1 MNNLEKILFK
11 YDEYG
16 NVLLQLFLLFKNTS
30 HLVKINFI
38 INKTIQSFF
47 FLLFVGLLSIVQAQE
62 ISDTKFGKG
71 MINFIAKDSSFSVKF
86 APRIQ
91 SRFQSQWDY
100 NEEEYDDAELNFLV
114 RRARLK
120 FGGFAFTPKLKYK
133 IELGLSNRDLSGASV
148 YNRNTPRYILDAV
161 VMWNFHENF
170 ELWAGQTKLPGN
182 IERVVSSANLQLIDR
197 SLLNSK
203 FNIDRDMG
211 IQLRH
216 KTKLGGN
223 WISREKFSIS
233 QGEGRNITEGNIGG
247 LQYTSRL
254 ELLPFGEFS
263 SKGDYSQ
270 GDLKRE
276 KSIKAMFGFTYDINN
291 NAVKNRSNMGS
302 YMTQSNGGLFET
314 DITTVFIDGVIK
326 YNGFSLTGEY
336 ASRNADTIEA
346 LEADGRTKTGAVV
359 GAGSAINF
367 QGSYLFKNNVEM
379 TLRYTNVDFKEVTRL
394 SDLQQITYGISK
406 YVVGHSL
413 KIQADLS
420 FSQSSSMRDF
430 VLFRTGFDLHF

>member
-1 MNNLEKILFK
+1 LFI
-11 YDEYG
+11 
-16 NVLLQLFLLFKNTS
+16 S
-30 HLVKINFI
+30 I
-38 INKTIQSFF
+38 
-47 FLLFVGLLSIVQAQE
+47 GLSLQAQE
-62 ISDTKFGKG
+62 ISDTKFGNG

-91 SRFQSQWDY
+91 SRFQSELSYYEEDY
-100 NEEEYDDAELNFLV
+100 DPVDINFSV

-120 FGGFAFTPKLKYK
+120 FDGFAFSPKLKYK
-133 IELGLSNRDLSGASV
+133 IELGLSNRDISGASAF
-148 YNRNTPRYILDAV
+148 NRNTPRYILDAV
-161 VMWNFHENF
+161 VIWNFYENF

-197 SLLNSK
+197 SLLNNK

-216 KTKLGGN
+216 KSRFGSN
-223 WISREKFSIS
+223 WIIKEKFSIS

-276 KSIKAMFGFTYDINN
+276 KSIKAMFGFTYDINE
-291 NAVKNRSNMGS
+291 NAVKSRSNMGS
-302 YMTQSNGGLFET
+302 YMIQSSGGLFET
-314 DITTVFIDGVIK
+314 DITTMFLDGIIK
-326 YNGFSLTGEY
+326 YNGFAFMGEY
-336 ASRNADTIEA
+336 ANRDADQIEA
-346 LEADGRTKTGAVV
+346 LEEDGRAKTGAVV
-359 GAGSAINF
+359 GAGSALNI
-367 QGSYLFKNNVEM
+367 QGSYLFKSNFEM
-379 TLRYTNVDFKEVTRL
+379 TARYTNINFKEITRL
-394 SDLQQITYGISK
+394 SDLKQITFGVSK

-413 KIQADLS
+413 KIQADISLS
-420 FSQSSSMRDF
+420 NVNRIKNN

>member
-1 MNNLEKILFK
+1 MKQLISSFLFIP
-11 YDEYG
+11 
-16 NVLLQLFLLFKNTS
+16 L
-30 HLVKINFI
+30 
-38 INKTIQSFF
+38 
-47 FLLFVGLLSIVQAQE
+47 GLLLQAQE
-62 ISDTKFGKG
+62 ISDTKFGNG

-91 SRFQSQWDY
+91 SRYQSEWSYNGEDY
-100 NEEEYDDAELNFLV
+100 DPANINFSV

-120 FGGFAFTPKLKYK
+120 FGGFAFSPKLKYK
-133 IELGLSNRDLSGASV
+133 IELGLSNRDISGANV

-161 VMWNFHENF
+161 VMWNFYENF

-203 FNIDRDMG
+203 FNIDRDVG

-216 KTKLGGN
+216 KLRLGGN
-223 WISREKFSIS
+223 WIIKEKFSIS

-276 KSIKAMFGFTYDINN
+276 KSIKAMFGFTYDINE
-291 NAVKNRSNMGS
+291 NAVKSRSNMGS
-302 YMTQSNGGLFET
+302 YLIQSSGGLFET
-314 DITTVFIDGVIK
+314 DITTIFLDGVIK
-326 YNGFSLTGEY
+326 YNGFALTGEY
-336 ASRNADTIEA
+336 ANRDADQIEA
-346 LEADGRTKTGAVV
+346 LEEDGRTKTGAVV
-359 GAGSAINF
+359 GAGSASNI
-367 QGSYLFKNNVEM
+367 QGSYLFKNNFEI
-379 TLRYTNVDFKEVTRL
+379 TARYTNINFKEITRL
-394 SDLQQITYGISK
+394 SDLKQITFGVSK

-413 KIQADLS
+413 KIQADISLLNAS
-420 FSQSSSMRDF
+420 GIKDN

>member
-1 MNNLEKILFK
+1 MIFVQRNYIKNYMKQLISSFLFIPFC
-11 YDEYG
+11 
-16 NVLLQLFLLFKNTS
+16 LLL
-30 HLVKINFI
+30 
-38 INKTIQSFF
+38 
-47 FLLFVGLLSIVQAQE
+47 QAQE
-62 ISDTKFGKG
+62 ISDTKFGNG

-91 SRFQSQWDY
+91 SRYQSKWSYDGEDY
-100 NEEEYDDAELNFLV
+100 DPADINFSV

-120 FGGFAFTPKLKYK
+120 FGGFAFSPKLKYK
-133 IELGLSNRDLSGASV
+133 IELGLSNRDISGANV

-161 VMWNFHENF
+161 VMWNFYENF

-211 IQLRH
+211 IHLRH
-216 KTKLGGN
+216 KLRLGGN
-223 WISREKFSIS
+223 WIIKEKFSIS

-263 SKGDYSQ
+263 SKGDYFQ

-276 KSIKAMFGFTYDINN
+276 KSIKAMFGFTYDINE
-291 NAVKNRSNMGS
+291 NAVKSRSNMGS
-302 YMTQSNGGLFET
+302 YLIQSSGGLFET
-314 DITTVFIDGVIK
+314 DITTIFLDGVIK
-326 YNGFSLTGEY
+326 YNGFALTGEY
-336 ASRNADTIEA
+336 ANRDADQIEA
-346 LEADGRTKTGAVV
+346 LEEDGKTKTGAVV
-359 GAGSAINF
+359 GAGSASNI
-367 QGSYLFKNNVEM
+367 QGSYLFKNNFEI
-379 TLRYTNVDFKEVTRL
+379 TARYTNINFKKITRL
-394 SDLQQITYGISK
+394 SDLKQITFGVSK
-406 YVVGHSL
+406 YIVGHSL
-413 KIQADLS
+413 KIQADISLLNAS
-420 FSQSSSMRDF
+420 GIKDN

>member
-1 MNNLEKILFK
+1 MLKAKQFTLILCVIFSS
-11 YDEYG
+11 
-16 NVLLQLFLLFKNTS
+16 FLK
-30 HLVKINFI
+30 
-38 INKTIQSFF
+38 
-47 FLLFVGLLSIVQAQE
+47 AQE
-62 ISDTKFGKG
+62 VSDTKFGKG

-91 SRFQSQWDY
+91 SRYQGQWDY
-100 NEEEYDDAELNFLV
+100 DGEEYDEANLNFIV

-133 IELGLSNRDLSGASV
+133 MELGLSNRDISGAST
-148 YNRNTPRYILDAV
+148 YNKNTPRYILDAV
-161 VMWNFHENF
+161 IMWNFHENF

-211 IQLRH
+211 VQLRH
-216 KTKLGGN
+216 KTKWSGN
-223 WISREKFSIS
+223 FITREKFSIS
-233 QGEGRNITEGNIGG
+233 QGEGRNITVGNLGG

-276 KSIKAMFGFTYDINN
+276 KSIKAMFGFTHDINN

-326 YNGFSLTGEY
+326 YNGFALTGEY

-346 LEADGRTKTGAVV
+346 LEADGITKTGAVV

-367 QGSYLFKNNVEM
+367 QGSYLLKNNVEM

-413 KIQADLS
+413 KIQADLT
-420 FSQSSSMRDF
+420 FSQSDATRDY

>member
-1 MNNLEKILFK
+1 MKQLISSFLFIPFC
-11 YDEYG
+11 
-16 NVLLQLFLLFKNTS
+16 LLL
-30 HLVKINFI
+30 
-38 INKTIQSFF
+38 
-47 FLLFVGLLSIVQAQE
+47 QAQE
-62 ISDTKFGKG
+62 ISDTKFGNG

-91 SRFQSQWDY
+91 SRYQSKWSYDGEDY
-100 NEEEYDDAELNFLV
+100 DPADINFSV

-120 FGGFAFTPKLKYK
+120 FGGFAFSPKLKYK
-133 IELGLSNRDLSGASV
+133 IELGLSNRDISGANV

-161 VMWNFHENF
+161 VMWNFYENF

-203 FNIDRDMG
+203 FNIDRDIG

-216 KTKLGGN
+216 KLRLGGN
-223 WISREKFSIS
+223 WIIKEKFSIS

-276 KSIKAMFGFTYDINN
+276 KSIKAMFGFTYDINE
-291 NAVKNRSNMGS
+291 NAVKSRSNMGS
-302 YMTQSNGGLFET
+302 YLIQSSGGLFET
-314 DITTVFIDGVIK
+314 DITTIFLDGVIK
-326 YNGFSLTGEY
+326 YNGFALTGEY
-336 ASRNADTIEA
+336 ANRDADQIEA
-346 LEADGRTKTGAVV
+346 LEEDGRTKTGAVV
-359 GAGSAINF
+359 GAGSASNI
-367 QGSYLFKNNVEM
+367 QGSYLFKNNFEI
-379 TLRYTNVDFKEVTRL
+379 TARYTNINFKEITRL
-394 SDLQQITYGISK
+394 SDLKQITFGVSK

-413 KIQADLS
+413 KIQADISLLNAS
-420 FSQSSSMRDF
+420 GIKDN

>member
-1 MNNLEKILFK
+1 MKQLILSF
-11 YDEYG
+11 
-16 NVLLQLFLLFKNTS
+16 LFIPL
-30 HLVKINFI
+30 
-38 INKTIQSFF
+38 
-47 FLLFVGLLSIVQAQE
+47 GLLLQAQE
-62 ISDTKFGKG
+62 ISDTKFGNG

-91 SRFQSQWDY
+91 SRYQSEWSYNGEDY
-100 NEEEYDDAELNFLV
+100 DPANINFSV

-120 FGGFAFTPKLKYK
+120 FGGFAFSPKLKYK
-133 IELGLSNRDLSGASV
+133 IELGLSNRDISGANV

-161 VMWNFHENF
+161 VMWNFYENF

-203 FNIDRDMG
+203 FNIDRDVG

-216 KTKLGGN
+216 KLRLGGN
-223 WISREKFSIS
+223 WIIKEKFSIS

-276 KSIKAMFGFTYDINN
+276 KSIKAMFGFTYDINE
-291 NAVKNRSNMGS
+291 NAVKSRSNMGS
-302 YMTQSNGGLFET
+302 YLIQSSGGLFET
-314 DITTVFIDGVIK
+314 DITTVFLDGVIK
-326 YNGFSLTGEY
+326 YNGFALTGEY
-336 ASRNADTIEA
+336 ANRDADQIEA
-346 LEADGRTKTGAVV
+346 LEEDGRTKTGAVV
-359 GAGSAINF
+359 GAGSASNI
-367 QGSYLFKNNVEM
+367 QGSYLFKNNFEI
-379 TLRYTNVDFKEVTRL
+379 TARYTNINFKEITRL
-394 SDLQQITYGISK
+394 SDLKQITFGVSK
-406 YVVGHSL
+406 YIVGHSL
-413 KIQADLS
+413 KIQADISLLNAS
-420 FSQSSSMRDF
+420 GIKDN

>member
-1 MNNLEKILFK
+1 MKQLILSF
-11 YDEYG
+11 
-16 NVLLQLFLLFKNTS
+16 LFIPL
-30 HLVKINFI
+30 
-38 INKTIQSFF
+38 
-47 FLLFVGLLSIVQAQE
+47 GLLLQAQE
-62 ISDTKFGKG
+62 ISDTKFGNG

-86 APRIQ
+86 APRVQ
-91 SRFQSQWDY
+91 SRYQSEWSYDGEDY
-100 NEEEYDDAELNFLV
+100 DPADINFSV

-120 FGGFAFTPKLKYK
+120 FGGFAFSPKLKYK
-133 IELGLSNRDLSGASV
+133 IELGLSNRDISGANI

-203 FNIDRDMG
+203 FNIDRDIG

-216 KTKLGGN
+216 KLRLGGN
-223 WISREKFSIS
+223 WIIKEKFSIS

-276 KSIKAMFGFTYDINN
+276 KSIKAMFGFTYDINE
-291 NAVKNRSNMGS
+291 NAVKSRSNMGS
-302 YMTQSNGGLFET
+302 YLIQSSGGLFET
-314 DITTVFIDGVIK
+314 DITTIFLDGVIK
-326 YNGFSLTGEY
+326 YNGFALTGEY
-336 ASRNADTIEA
+336 ANRDADQIEA
-346 LEADGRTKTGAVV
+346 LEEDGRTKTGAVV
-359 GAGSAINF
+359 GAGSASNI
-367 QGSYLFKNNVEM
+367 QGSCLFKNNFEI
-379 TLRYTNVDFKEVTRL
+379 TARYTNINFKKITRL
-394 SDLQQITYGISK
+394 SDLNQITFGVSK

-413 KIQADLS
+413 KIQADISLLNAS
-420 FSQSSSMRDF
+420 GIKDN

>member
-1 MNNLEKILFK
+1 MKQLILS
-11 YDEYG
+11 
-16 NVLLQLFLLFKNTS
+16 FLLIP
-30 HLVKINFI
+30 L
-38 INKTIQSFF
+38 
-47 FLLFVGLLSIVQAQE
+47 GLSLQAQE
-62 ISDTKFGKG
+62 ISDTKFGNG

-86 APRIQ
+86 APRVQ
-91 SRFQSQWDY
+91 SRYQSEWSYNGEDY
-100 NEEEYDDAELNFLV
+100 DPADINFSV

-120 FGGFAFTPKLKYK
+120 FGGFAFSPKLKYK
-133 IELGLSNRDLSGASV
+133 IELGLSNRDISGANI

-216 KTKLGGN
+216 KLRLGGN
-223 WISREKFSIS
+223 WIIKEKFSIS

-276 KSIKAMFGFTYDINN
+276 KSIKAMFGFTYDINE
-291 NAVKNRSNMGS
+291 NAVKSRSNMGS
-302 YMTQSNGGLFET
+302 YLIQSSGGLFET
-314 DITTVFIDGVIK
+314 DITTIFLDGVVK
-326 YNGFSLTGEY
+326 YNGFALTGEY
-336 ASRNADTIEA
+336 ANRDADQIEA
-346 LEADGRTKTGAVV
+346 LEEDGRTKTGAVV
-359 GAGSAINF
+359 GAGSASNI
-367 QGSYLFKNNVEM
+367 QGSYLFKNNFEI
-379 TLRYTNVDFKEVTRL
+379 TARYTNINFKEITRL
-394 SDLQQITYGISK
+394 SDLKQITFGVSK

-413 KIQADLS
+413 KIQADISLLNAS
-420 FSQSSSMRDF
+420 GIKDNL
-430 VLFRTGFDLHF
+430 LFRTGFDLHF

>member
-1 MNNLEKILFK
+1 MKQLILSF
-11 YDEYG
+11 
-16 NVLLQLFLLFKNTS
+16 LFIPL
-30 HLVKINFI
+30 
-38 INKTIQSFF
+38 
-47 FLLFVGLLSIVQAQE
+47 GLLLQAQE
-62 ISDTKFGKG
+62 ISDTKFGNG

-86 APRIQ
+86 APRVQ
-91 SRFQSQWDY
+91 SRYQSEWSYDGEDY
-100 NEEEYDDAELNFLV
+100 DPADINFSV

-120 FGGFAFTPKLKYK
+120 FGGFAFLPKLKYK
-133 IELGLSNRDLSGASV
+133 IELGLSNRDISGANI
-148 YNRNTPRYILDAV
+148 YNRNTPRYILDAL

-203 FNIDRDMG
+203 FNIDRDIG

-216 KTKLGGN
+216 KLRLGGN
-223 WISREKFSIS
+223 WIIKEKFSIS

-276 KSIKAMFGFTYDINN
+276 KSIKAMFGFTYDINE
-291 NAVKNRSNMGS
+291 NAVKSRSNMGS
-302 YMTQSNGGLFET
+302 YLIQSSGGLFET
-314 DITTVFIDGVIK
+314 DITTIFLDGVIK
-326 YNGFSLTGEY
+326 YNGFALTGEY
-336 ASRNADTIEA
+336 ANRDADQIEA
-346 LEADGRTKTGAVV
+346 LEEDGRTKTGAVV
-359 GAGSAINF
+359 GAGSASNI
-367 QGSYLFKNNVEM
+367 QGSYLFKNNFEI
-379 TLRYTNVDFKEVTRL
+379 TARYTNINFKKITRL
-394 SDLQQITYGISK
+394 SDLNQITFGVSK

-413 KIQADLS
+413 KIQADISLLNAS
-420 FSQSSSMRDF
+420 GIKDN

>member
-1 MNNLEKILFK
+1 MKQLILFFLFIPL
-11 YDEYG
+11 G
-16 NVLLQLFLLFKNTS
+16 LFLK
-30 HLVKINFI
+30 
-38 INKTIQSFF
+38 
-47 FLLFVGLLSIVQAQE
+47 AQE

-91 SRFQSQWDY
+91 SRYQSEWSH
-100 NEEEYDDAELNFLV
+100 NGEEYDPADINFLV

-120 FGGFAFTPKLKYK
+120 FGGFAFSPKLKYK
-133 IELGLSNRDLSGASV
+133 IELGLSNRDISGANV

-182 IERVVSSANLQLIDR
+182 IERVVSSGNLQLIDR

-211 IQLRH
+211 VQLRH
-216 KTKLGGN
+216 KIKLVGN
-223 WISREKFSIS
+223 WFIKEKFSIS

-270 GDLKRE
+270 GDLIRE
-276 KSIKAMFGFTYDINN
+276 KSIKAMFGFTYDINK

-302 YMTQSNGGLFET
+302 YMIQSSGGLFET
-314 DITTVFIDGVIK
+314 DITSIFLDGVIK
-326 YNGFSLTGEY
+326 YNGFALTGEY
-336 ASRNADTIEA
+336 ANRDADQIEA
-346 LEADGRTKTGAVV
+346 LEEDDKTKTGAVV
-359 GAGSAINF
+359 GAGSALNI
-367 QGSYLFKNNVEM
+367 QGSYLFKTNFEM
-379 TLRYTNVDFKEVTRL
+379 TARYTNINFKQITNL
-394 SDLQQITYGISK
+394 SDLKQITFGVSK

-413 KIQADLS
+413 KIQADISLLNAS
-420 FSQSSSMRDF
+420 GIKDNI
-430 VLFRTGFDLHF
+430 LFRTGFDLHF

>member
-1 MNNLEKILFK
+1 MKQLISSFLFIPFC
-11 YDEYG
+11 
-16 NVLLQLFLLFKNTS
+16 LLL
-30 HLVKINFI
+30 
-38 INKTIQSFF
+38 
-47 FLLFVGLLSIVQAQE
+47 QAQE
-62 ISDTKFGKG
+62 ISDTKFGNG

-91 SRFQSQWDY
+91 SRYQSEWSYNGEDY
-100 NEEEYDDAELNFLV
+100 DPADINFSV

-120 FGGFAFTPKLKYK
+120 FGGFAFSPKLKYK
-133 IELGLSNRDLSGASV
+133 IELGLSNRDISGANV

-161 VMWNFHENF
+161 VMWNFYEKF

-216 KTKLGGN
+216 KLRLGGN
-223 WISREKFSIS
+223 WIIKEKFSIS

-276 KSIKAMFGFTYDINN
+276 KSIKAMFGFTYDINE
-291 NAVKNRSNMGS
+291 NAVKSRSNMGS
-302 YMTQSNGGLFET
+302 YLIQSSGGLFET
-314 DITTVFIDGVIK
+314 DITTIFLDGVIK
-326 YNGFSLTGEY
+326 YNGFALTGEY
-336 ASRNADTIEA
+336 ANRDADQIEA
-346 LEADGRTKTGAVV
+346 LEEDGRTKTGAVV
-359 GAGSAINF
+359 GAGSASNI
-367 QGSYLFKNNVEM
+367 QGSYLFKNNFEI
-379 TLRYTNVDFKEVTRL
+379 TARYTNINFKEITRL
-394 SDLQQITYGISK
+394 SDLKQITFGVSK

-413 KIQADLS
+413 KIQADISLLNAS
-420 FSQSSSMRDF
+420 GIKDN

>member
-1 MNNLEKILFK
+1 MMNMVMFYCNFC
-11 YDEYG
+11 
-16 NVLLQLFLLFKNTS
+16 LLFKNTS

-38 INKTIQSFF
+38 MNKTIQSF

-302 YMTQSNGGLFET
+302 YMTQFNGGLFET

-326 YNGFSLTGEY
+326 YNGFALTGEY

>member
-1 MNNLEKILFK
+1 MKQLISSFLFIP
-11 YDEYG
+11 
-16 NVLLQLFLLFKNTS
+16 L
-30 HLVKINFI
+30 
-38 INKTIQSFF
+38 
-47 FLLFVGLLSIVQAQE
+47 GLLLQAQE
-62 ISDTKFGKG
+62 ISDTKFGNG

-91 SRFQSQWDY
+91 SRYQSKWSYDGEDY
-100 NEEEYDDAELNFLV
+100 DPADINFSV

-120 FGGFAFTPKLKYK
+120 FGGFAFSPKLKYK
-133 IELGLSNRDLSGASV
+133 IELGLSNRDISGANV

-216 KTKLGGN
+216 KLRLGGN
-223 WISREKFSIS
+223 WIIKEKFSIS

-276 KSIKAMFGFTYDINN
+276 KSIKAMFGFTYDINE
-291 NAVKNRSNMGS
+291 NAVKSRSNMGS
-302 YMTQSNGGLFET
+302 YLIQSSGGLFET
-314 DITTVFIDGVIK
+314 DITTIFLDGVIK
-326 YNGFSLTGEY
+326 YNGFALTGEY
-336 ASRNADTIEA
+336 ANRDADQIEA
-346 LEADGRTKTGAVV
+346 LEEDGRTKTGAVV
-359 GAGSAINF
+359 GAGSASNI
-367 QGSYLFKNNVEM
+367 QGSYLFKNNFEI
-379 TLRYTNVDFKEVTRL
+379 TARYTNINFKEITRL
-394 SDLQQITYGISK
+394 SDLKQITFGVSK

-413 KIQADLS
+413 KIQADISLLNAS
-420 FSQSSSMRDF
+420 GIKDN

>member
-1 MNNLEKILFK
+1 MKQLILSF
-11 YDEYG
+11 
-16 NVLLQLFLLFKNTS
+16 LFIPL
-30 HLVKINFI
+30 
-38 INKTIQSFF
+38 
-47 FLLFVGLLSIVQAQE
+47 GLSLQAQE
-62 ISDTKFGKG
+62 ISDTKFGNG

-91 SRFQSQWDY
+91 SRYQSKWSYDGEDY
-100 NEEEYDDAELNFLV
+100 DPADINFSV

-120 FGGFAFTPKLKYK
+120 FGGFAFSPKLKYK
-133 IELGLSNRDLSGASV
+133 IELGLSNRDISGANV

-161 VMWNFHENF
+161 VMWNFYEKF

-203 FNIDRDMG
+203 FNIDRDIG

-216 KTKLGGN
+216 KLRLGGN
-223 WISREKFSIS
+223 WIIKEKFSIS

-276 KSIKAMFGFTYDINN
+276 KSIKAMFGFTYDINE
-291 NAVKNRSNMGS
+291 NAVKSRSNMGS
-302 YMTQSNGGLFET
+302 YLIQSSGGLFET
-314 DITTVFIDGVIK
+314 DITTIFLDGVIK
-326 YNGFSLTGEY
+326 YNGFALTGEY
-336 ASRNADTIEA
+336 ANRDADQIEA
-346 LEADGRTKTGAVV
+346 LEEDGRTKTGAVV
-359 GAGSAINF
+359 GAGSASNI
-367 QGSYLFKNNVEM
+367 QGSYLFKNNFEI
-379 TLRYTNVDFKEVTRL
+379 TARYTNINFKEITRL
-394 SDLQQITYGISK
+394 SDLKQITFGVSK

-413 KIQADLS
+413 KIQADISLLNAS
-420 FSQSSSMRDF
+420 GIKDNL
-430 VLFRTGFDLHF
+430 LFRTGFDLHF

>member
-1 MNNLEKILFK
+1 MKQLILSF
-11 YDEYG
+11 
-16 NVLLQLFLLFKNTS
+16 LFIPL
-30 HLVKINFI
+30 
-38 INKTIQSFF
+38 
-47 FLLFVGLLSIVQAQE
+47 GLLLQAQE
-62 ISDTKFGKG
+62 ISDTKFGNG

-86 APRIQ
+86 APRVQ
-91 SRFQSQWDY
+91 SRYQSEWSYDGEDY
-100 NEEEYDDAELNFLV
+100 DPADINFSV

-120 FGGFAFTPKLKYK
+120 FGGFAFLPKLKYK
-133 IELGLSNRDLSGASV
+133 IELGLSNRDISGANI

-203 FNIDRDMG
+203 FNIDRDIG

-216 KTKLGGN
+216 KLRLGGN
-223 WISREKFSIS
+223 WIIKEKFSIS

-276 KSIKAMFGFTYDINN
+276 KSIKAMFGFTYDINE
-291 NAVKNRSNMGS
+291 NAVKSRSNMGS
-302 YMTQSNGGLFET
+302 YLIQSSGGLFET
-314 DITTVFIDGVIK
+314 DITTIFLDGVIK
-326 YNGFSLTGEY
+326 YNGFALTGEY
-336 ASRNADTIEA
+336 ANRDADQIEA
-346 LEADGRTKTGAVV
+346 LEEDGRTKTGAVV
-359 GAGSAINF
+359 GAGSASNI
-367 QGSYLFKNNVEM
+367 QGSYLFKNNFEI
-379 TLRYTNVDFKEVTRL
+379 TARYTNINFKKITRL
-394 SDLQQITYGISK
+394 SDLKQITFGVSK

-413 KIQADLS
+413 KIQADISLLNAS
-420 FSQSSSMRDF
+420 GIKDN

>member
-1 MNNLEKILFK
+1 MLKAKRFTL
-11 YDEYG
+11 
-16 NVLLQLFLLFKNTS
+16 VLLSSFLE
-30 HLVKINFI
+30 
-38 INKTIQSFF
+38 
-47 FLLFVGLLSIVQAQE
+47 AQE
-62 ISDTKFGKG
+62 VSDTKFGKG

-91 SRFQSQWDY
+91 SRYQGQWDY
-100 NEEEYDDAELNFLV
+100 DGEDYGDADLNFIV

-133 IELGLSNRDLSGASV
+133 MELGLSNRDISGASI

-161 VMWNFHENF
+161 IMWNFHENF

-211 IQLRH
+211 VQLRH
-216 KTKLGGN
+216 KTKWGGN
-223 WISREKFSIS
+223 FITREKFSIS
-233 QGEGRNITEGNIGG
+233 QGEGRNVTVGNLGG

-302 YMTQSNGGLFET
+302 YMTQVDGGLFET
-314 DITTVFIDGVIK
+314 DIETVFIDGVIK
-326 YNGFSLTGEY
+326 YNGFALTGEY
-336 ASRNADTIEA
+336 ANRNAETIEA
-346 LEADGRTKTGAVV
+346 LEANGRTKTGAVV

-394 SDLQQITYGISK
+394 SDLKQITYGISK

-413 KIQADLS
+413 KIQADLT
-420 FSQSSSMRDF
+420 FSQSDATRDY

>member
-1 MNNLEKILFK
+1 LFI
-11 YDEYG
+11 
-16 NVLLQLFLLFKNTS
+16 S
-30 HLVKINFI
+30 I
-38 INKTIQSFF
+38 
-47 FLLFVGLLSIVQAQE
+47 GLSLKAQE
-62 ISDTKFGKG
+62 ISDTKFGNG

-91 SRFQSQWDY
+91 SRFQSELSYYEEDY
-100 NEEEYDDAELNFLV
+100 DPVDINFSV

-120 FGGFAFTPKLKYK
+120 FDGFAFSPKLKYK
-133 IELGLSNRDLSGASV
+133 IELGLSNRDISGASAF
-148 YNRNTPRYILDAV
+148 NRNTPRYILDAV
-161 VMWNFHENF
+161 VIWNFYENF

-216 KTKLGGN
+216 KSRFGSN
-223 WISREKFSIS
+223 WIIKEKFSIS

-276 KSIKAMFGFTYDINN
+276 KSIKAMFGFTYDINK
-291 NAVKNRSNMGS
+291 NAVKSRSNMGS
-302 YMTQSNGGLFET
+302 YMIQSNGGLFET
-314 DITTVFIDGVIK
+314 DITTIFLDGIIK
-326 YNGFSLTGEY
+326 YNGYAFMGEY
-336 ASRNADTIEA
+336 ANRDADQIEA
-346 LEADGRTKTGAVV
+346 LEEDGRTKTGAVV
-359 GAGSAINF
+359 GAGSALNI
-367 QGSYLFKNNVEM
+367 QGSYLFKSNFEI
-379 TLRYTNVDFKEVTRL
+379 TARYTNINFKEITRL
-394 SDLQQITYGISK
+394 SDLKQITFGVSK

-413 KIQADLS
+413 KIQADISLS
-420 FSQSSSMRDF
+420 NVNRIKNN

>member
-1 MNNLEKILFK
+1 M
-11 YDEYG
+11 
-16 NVLLQLFLLFKNTS
+16 
-30 HLVKINFI
+30 
-38 INKTIQSFF
+38 NKTSKLF
-47 FLLFVGLLSIVQAQE
+47 FLLCVCIISIAKSQE

-91 SRFQSQWDY
+91 SRYQSQWDY
-100 NEEEYDDAELNFLV
+100 DGEEYDTPELNFLI

-120 FGGFAFTPKLKYK
+120 FDGFAFTPKLKYK
-133 IELGLSNRDLSGASV
+133 IELGLSNRDISGASV
-148 YNRNTPRYILDAV
+148 FNKNTPRYILDAV
-161 VMWNFHENF
+161 VMWNFHKNF

-211 IQLRH
+211 IQIRH

-291 NAVKNRSNMGS
+291 NAVKSRSNMGS

-314 DITTVFIDGVIK
+314 DITTVFLDGVIK
-326 YNGFSLTGEY
+326 YNGFALTGEY
-336 ASRNADTIEA
+336 ANRNADIIEA

-359 GAGSAINF
+359 GAGSAVNF
-367 QGSYLFKNNVEM
+367 QGSYLFKNNIEI
-379 TLRYTNVDFKEVTRL
+379 TLRYTNIDFKELTRL
-394 SDLQQITYGISK
+394 SDLKQITYGISK

-420 FSQSSSMRDF
+420 FSQSNSMRDY

>member
-1 MNNLEKILFK
+1 MQ
-11 YDEYG
+11 
-16 NVLLQLFLLFKNTS
+16 LLSKNTS

-38 INKTIQSFF
+38 MNKTIQSF

-326 YNGFSLTGEY
+326 YNGFALTGEY

>member
-1 MNNLEKILFK
+1 M
-11 YDEYG
+11 
-16 NVLLQLFLLFKNTS
+16 
-30 HLVKINFI
+30 
-38 INKTIQSFF
+38 NKTIQSFF
-47 FLLFVGLLSIVQAQE
+47 LLFIGLLSIVQAQE

-326 YNGFSLTGEY
+326 YNGFALTGEY

>member
-38 INKTIQSFF
+38 INKTIQSF